1 MVLERFDQETTKLIP
16 GEMEMMST
24 TELSQYNIEKW
35 QLSYCYLGETIT
47 SKEGIFLN
55 IKMFQMI

>member
-35 QLSYCYLGETIT
+35 QLSYFYLGEI
-47 SKEGIFLN
+47 SNNYKEGIYLE
-55 IKMFQMI
+55 MFQMI

>member
-16 GEMEMMST
+16 GEMDMMST

-35 QLSYCYLGETIT
+35 QLSYCYLGEIINF
-47 SKEGIFLN
+47 KEGIYLQ
-55 IKMFQMI
+55 MFQMI